1 MTAGGFESG
10 QGFFSPAQILFLR
23 ASLLSISSPRTGILS
38 LPGMKTIDAVD
49 FQPPD
54 SLLAWSELPQHAG
67 GPLYPAR
74 ARPGIRSCAGHCG
87 EALGSER
94 ALPAWRWLAVQR
106 AYLWQLADF
115 VAGYV
120 ADGEWSALEST
131 IFALFADVGRMAV
144 SAAHTPR
151 LLRRAR
157 SLRGLSDGQLLLWCA
172 ASLPRLQSP
181 PPPRLRRLCTHP
193 PPPARHHPA
202 HSPAHP
208 PPH

>member
-1 MTAGGFESG
+1 
-10 QGFFSPAQILFLR
+10 
-23 ASLLSISSPRTGILS
+23 
-38 LPGMKTIDAVD
+38 MKTIDAVD

-54 SLLAWSELPQHAG
+54 SLPAWSELPQHAG

-172 ASLPRLQSP
+172 ASLPR
-181 PPPRLRRLCTHP
+181 PPRLRRLCTHP
-193 PPPARHHPA
+193 PPPARHHPRTVRHTRHRIDAPRRAA
-202 HSPAHP
+202 HTRTRAPPQPFHADTRPARASRP
-208 PPH
+208 